1 MEVVILGSGPG
12 LPQIDR
18 NLSSLLVRNNGTAI
32 LIDCGD
38 GCSRKL
44 LEMGMPADE
53 LDAIF
58 ITHYHPD
65 HIGGV
70 FILLQMLYLQGRTKP
85 LKLFLP
91 ERPDAFMQILQLM
104 YTFPERFSFALQI
117 LEMETCTQLYP
128 WITAMAN
135 DHLQGYAEII
145 QKQGLPNEMRSWSLR
160 FDDPRGALVY
170 TSDISTTKAISTL
183 LKDAHTAIVD
193 AGHPHVEQL
202 LGLPALGIKRIILTH
217 GKSESLIA
225 REHEL
230 DPDKFSTATEN
241 FPYQI

>member
-1 MEVVILGSGPG
+1 MEVLILGSGPG

-18 NLSSLLVRNNGTAI
+18 NLSSLLVRGHGASV

-44 LEMGMPADE
+44 LEMGMSADE

-70 FILLQMLYLQGRTKP
+70 FILLQMLYLQGRSKP
-85 LKLFLP
+85 LALFLP
-91 ERPDAFMQILQLM
+91 ERKESFLEILQLM
-104 YTFPERFSFALQI
+104 YTFPKRFGFTLQI
-117 LEMETCTQLYP
+117 MDMKECTSHYP
-128 WITAMAN
+128 WISAMPN
-135 DHLQGYAEII
+135 DHLLGYADII
-145 QKQGLPNEMRSWSLR
+145 RELRLSNQMHSWSLR
-160 FDDPRGALVY
+160 FEDSSGALVY
-170 TSDISTTKAISTL
+170 SGDITTTESIAPL

-202 LGLPALGIKRIILTH
+202 LKLASLGIKRIILTH
-217 GKSESLIA
+217 GKSASLMQ
-225 REHEL
+225 REQEL
-230 DPDKFSTATEN
+230 DPSIFSTALEN
-241 FPYQI
+241 TPYRI